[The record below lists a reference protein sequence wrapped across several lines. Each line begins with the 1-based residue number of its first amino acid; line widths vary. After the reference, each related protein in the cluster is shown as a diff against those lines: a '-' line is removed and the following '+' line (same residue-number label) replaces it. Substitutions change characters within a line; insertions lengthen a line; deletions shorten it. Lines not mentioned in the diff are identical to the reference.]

1 MKKCKID
8 IKKCLIRH
16 IISNNLFIFG
26 ASFRKKTQI
35 TYKLKTIVIMEKYGK
50 IIQASILAVGLLLLG
65 LCIKSGIDNFTNK
78 DRRVTVKGL
87 AEQVVD
93 ADKVTWTLSVT
104 GVGDNLD
111 AIFAMLN
118 NQVATIQ
125 KYLKESGIDGK
136 AKITINS
143 FSITD
148 NEANVWSER
157 RPTHR
162 YSVTRSMNISS
173 TDTKFISEVK
183 EKAAD
188 ALLERGVMIDSNYA
202 NYEYTK
208 FQELKPQMMSE
219 AIAAAEKTAQ
229 QFAENSHSTI
239 NKIVEAGQGEFSIDE
254 ADIAYQKKV
263 RVVSTITYSLKD

>member
-1 MKKCKID
+1 
-8 IKKCLIRH
+8 
-16 IISNNLFIFG
+16 
-26 ASFRKKTQI
+26 
-35 TYKLKTIVIMEKYGK
+35 
-50 IIQASILAVGLLLLG
+50 
-65 LCIKSGIDNFTNK
+65 
-78 DRRVTVKGL
+78 
-87 AEQVVD
+87 
-93 ADKVTWTLSVT
+93 
-104 GVGDNLD
+104 
-111 AIFAMLN
+111 
-118 NQVATIQ
+118 
-125 KYLKESGIDGK
+125 
-136 AKITINS
+136 
-143 FSITD
+143 
-148 NEANVWSER
+148 
-157 RPTHR
+157 
-162 YSVTRSMNISS
+162 MNISS

-183 EKAAD
+183 EKASD